1 MFPDPSSRSAALF
14 QRAQKVMPG
23 GNTRLQVH
31 FPPHSLYVT
40 RGEGCRVEDADGR
53 RYTDFINNYM
63 TLIHGHARPEVVAA
77 LTAQAQLGTCFAFP
91 TESEI
96 DLAEILCDRVESFDR
111 IRFCNSGSEAVM
123 FAIKAARA
131 KTGRPMIAKCEGA
144 YHGAYDPVE
153 VSFET
158 SPERWGNQP
167 ARVAYSHG
175 TPAKVMEDVAVIPFN
190 RAEESLSIMQG
201 HAERLAAI
209 LVDPM
214 PPRVGFVKAQHDYLK
229 ALRDFADRH
238 GIVLIFDEVACFRCG
253 YGGMQGEAGVLPDLT
268 TLGKIIGGGMPIGAV
283 AGRAEVMAV
292 FDPSA
297 GKPAAPHS
305 GTFVANPMTMVAG
318 ATAMRLVTPEA
329 LERLAALGERFRTGV
344 NAAFEAA
351 GVPGQATGYGSLWK
365 LHANTRD
372 YSDFR
377 SIYADEAERRQLSD
391 LYLRLLNRGFMMGST
406 GLIALSTA
414 MGEAEIDGFAEALQ
428 QSLEDARKGVPAA
441 A

>member
-1 MFPDPSSRSAALF
+1 MFPDNNSRSAAMF
-14 QRAQKVMPG
+14 RRAQHVMPG

-31 FPPHSLYVT
+31 FPPHSLYLAK
-40 RGEGCRVEDADGR
+40 GKGCRVDDVDGNS
-53 RYTDFINNYM
+53 YIDFINNYM
-63 TLIHGHARPEVVAA
+63 TLIHGHAREEVVRTLTEQAA
-77 LTAQAQLGTCFAFP
+77 RGTCFSFP

-96 DLAEILCDRVESFDR
+96 ALAELLCERVESFDR

-131 KTGRPMIAKCEGA
+131 HTGRPMIAKCEGA

-158 SPERWGNQP
+158 HPDRWGNQP
-167 ARVAYSHG
+167 AKIAYSRG
-175 TPAKVMEDVAVIPFN
+175 TPAKTIEDVVVLPYN
-190 RAEESLSIMQG
+190 RVEESVAILAEEAGQ
-201 HAERLAAI
+201 LAAI
-209 LVDPM
+209 VIDPM
-214 PPRVGFVKAQHDYLK
+214 PPRVGFVRAEKAYLQ

-253 YGGMQGEAGVLPDLT
+253 YGGMQGEIGVQPDLT

-283 AGRAEVMAV
+283 AGKRAVMAV
-292 FDPSA
+292 FDPTA

-318 ATAMRLVTPEA
+318 TTAMRLLTRDS
-329 LERLAALGERFRTGV
+329 LERLARLGQRFQERV
-344 NAAFEAA
+344 NAAFDAA
-351 GVPGQATGYGSLWK
+351 EVAGQATGYGSLWK
-365 LHANTRD
+365 LHMNRRS
-372 YSDFR
+372 YLDFR
-377 SIYADEAERRQLSD
+377 SVYADEGERQRMGD
-391 LYLRLLNRGFMMGST
+391 LYLRMVNRGYLMGST

-414 MGEAEIDGFAEALQ
+414 MGEAEIDGFALALAAA
-428 QSLEDARKGVPAA
+428 LKDAKAGVPAA